1 MKNQT
6 DILGRLDEERRMVN
20 LEIQKTL
27 VGKPDRLYSAARH
40 LCLAGGKKVRP
51 MLCILSCRAVGGAT
65 EQAVRT
71 SAAIELIHTFT
82 LIHDDIMDNDE
93 MRRGKPSVH
102 KTYGLPTAILAGDL
116 LYAKGYEICDPKTVY
131 ILAKATSEICEGQEL
146 DMSFEERADVSEAD
160 YMEMIEK
167 KTAVLLRA
175 AAESGAV
182 IGGATEKQA
191 KSLASYGL
199 NLGLAFQMQD
209 DILGVTADEEKLGK
223 PVGSDIVE
231 GKKSLIAIK
240 AIEKLPATEKKEL
253 LKILHK
259 KGNSETEINRAV
271 ELFHESGA
279 IDYCRKKAEE
289 YVKNAKDSLKDLP
302 KTESRED
309 LYGIA
314 EYVIKREL

>member
-1 MKNQT
+1 MKKF
-6 DILGRLDEERRMVN
+6 DEERALVN

-27 VGKPDRLYSAARH
+27 VGKPERLYSAARH
-40 LCLAGGKKVRP
+40 LCLAGGKMVRP
-51 MLCILSCRAVGGAT
+51 MLCLLSCRAVGGSTDKAIRT
-65 EQAVRT
+65 GAAV
-71 SAAIELIHTFT
+71 EVIHTFT
-82 LIHDDIMDNDE
+82 LIHDDIMDNDV

-102 KTYGLPTAILAGDL
+102 EIYGLPTAILAGDL
-116 LYAKGYEICDPKTVY
+116 LYSKAFELCDPRTVH
-131 ILAKATSEICEGQEL
+131 ILAKATSEICEGQDL
-146 DMSFEERADVSEAD
+146 DMSFEERTDVSEAD
-160 YMEMIEK
+160 YMDMIEK

-191 KSLASYGL
+191 KSFASYGL

-240 AIEKLPATEKKEL
+240 AIEKLPAAEKKEL

-259 KGNSETEINRAV
+259 KGNSETEIKRAV
-271 ELFHESGA
+271 KLFHESGA

-289 YVKNAKDSLKDLP
+289 YVKTAKDSLKDLP
-302 KTESRED
+302 KTESRDD
-309 LYGIA
+309 LYAIA
-314 EYVIKREL
+314 DYVVKREL